1 MNKRIS
7 KMMHQE
13 TKRTGRPVRFL
24 YAVFS
29 NTVKAL
35 CTIPEKYGILLYIQ
49 GNTAQ
54 RFAVLPQEKLRDSF
68 P

>member
-35 CTIPEKYGILLYIQ
+35 CTIPEKYGILLYI
-49 GNTAQ
+49 
-54 RFAVLPQEKLRDSF
+54 REMLRDSF